1 MVVFFVLH
9 GAGLA
14 RNFEPSIRLLA
25 ERGHIVHLGFPLK
38 SKTGDSLADWV
49 T

>member
-25 ERGHIVHLGFPLK
+25 ERGHIVHLGFPFKPK
-38 SKTGDSLADWV
+38 SADPLGD
-49 T
+49 